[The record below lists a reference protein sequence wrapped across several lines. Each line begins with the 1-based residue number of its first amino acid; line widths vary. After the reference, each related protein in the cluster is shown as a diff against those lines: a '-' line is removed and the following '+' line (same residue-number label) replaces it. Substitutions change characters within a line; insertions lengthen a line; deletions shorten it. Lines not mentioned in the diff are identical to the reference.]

1 MLRNKKIIISVV
13 GLGYVGL
20 PLANEF
26 SKYFE
31 TIGYDKS
38 NKRIELLRNKKKDT
52 NNQLTKR
59 NLQETNIFFT
69 SEANEIKKAN
79 FYIVTVPTPIDK
91 NNKPDLKY
99 LISATEDIAK
109 VLKKG
114 DLVVYES
121 TVYPTCTREICIP
134 ILEKISNLKLNK
146 SFYCGYSPERINPG
160 DKKNT
165 VANINKIVSG
175 SNDFALKKIFTVYKK
190 IIKAKLF
197 KASSIE
203 VAEAAKI
210 IENTQRDLNIGL
222 VNEFSQIFN
231 KLKIDTEEVL
241 NMASTKWNFHSYTPG
256 LVGGHCIGVDP
267 YYLTYKS
274 KKIGHYPKIILAGR
288 NVNDKMS
295 NYVAKEVIKKLNKSR
310 KRLVIKKKI
319 LILGCTF
326 KENCPDIRNSKIFD
340 LHNHLSKI
348 SNLEINIFDPIAQYE
363 EVLNEYGVKILKN
376 IQKNYYDAII
386 LAVPHE
392 VFKSNYFNNIKKK
405 FGKKKCLLFDLKFFY
420 PAEISDFRL

>member
-1 MLRNKKIIISVV
+1 MLQNKKVIISVI

-26 SKYFE
+26 SKYFN

-38 NKRIELLRNKKKDT
+38 NNRIELLRDKKKDT
-52 NNQLTKR
+52 NSQLTKKD
-59 NLQETNIFFT
+59 LQETNIFFT
-69 SEANEIKKAN
+69 SDAQEIKKAN
-79 FYIVTVPTPIDK
+79 FHIVTVPTPIDK
-91 NNKPDLKY
+91 KNKPDLQY
-99 LISATEDIAK
+99 LIAATKDVAK
-109 VLKKG
+109 VLKKR

-121 TVYPTCTREICIP
+121 TVYPTCTREVCIP
-134 ILEKISNLKLNK
+134 ILEKISGLQLNK
-146 SFYCGYSPERINPG
+146 SFFCGYSPERINPG
-160 DKKNT
+160 DKKKT
-165 VANINKIVSG
+165 VVNINKIVSG
-175 SNDFALKKIFTVYKK
+175 SNNFSLNKIFNVYKK

-222 VNEFSQIFN
+222 INEFSQIFN

-241 NMASTKWNFHSYTPG
+241 SMASTKWNFHSYTPG

-288 NVNDKMS
+288 DVNDKMS
-295 NYVAKEVIKKLNKSR
+295 SYVAKEVIKKLNKKNSR
-310 KRLVIKKKI
+310 SKIKKKI

-340 LHNHLSKI
+340 LHSHLKQI
-348 SNLEINIFDPIAQYE
+348 ANLEIDIFDPIAQYE

-376 IQKNYYDAII
+376 IKKNYYDAII
-386 LAVPHE
+386 LAVPHS
-392 VFKSNYFNNIKKK
+392 VFKSNFFANIKKK
-405 FGKKKCLLFDLKFFY
+405 FGKKKCFLFDLKFFY
-420 PAEISDFRL
+420 PIQDSDFRL